1 MRPELIAFLHPKS
14 PASEAFRTLRTNLQ
28 FAAAGRGRLQ
38 VILVTSP
45 GPGEGKSVVA
55 ANLAIVLA
63 QGGRRTLLLD
73 GDLRRP
79 VQHRL
84 LEKSGRRGLT
94 NLLAEPGREPEELVQ
109 PAGVDGL
116 DLLPAGPVPPNPAE
130 LVATEGVRKVLE
142 WARER
147 YAAVVVDA
155 PPVLAVTDAVL
166 LATHVDGVLL
176 VSRAGQTR
184 NEALQA
190 AVETL
195 RRSQIPVVGAVL
207 NEVHYRGSDAYYY
220 SYYYGRRREEEQD
233 LLAGGHEAAAALQP
247 GSPQGGERP

>member
-1 MRPELIAFLHPKS
+1 MRAELIAYLHPKS

-38 VILVTSP
+38 AILVTSP

-55 ANLAIVLA
+55 ANLAIVMA
-63 QGGRRTLLLD
+63 QGGRRTLLFD

-84 LEKSGRRGLT
+84 LEKSGRRGVT
-94 NLLAEPGREPEELVQ
+94 TLLVEAGQDPETVVQ
-109 PAGVDGL
+109 PSGIEAL
-116 DLLPAGPVPPNPAE
+116 DLLAAGPVPPNPAE
-130 LVATEGVRKVLE
+130 LAATEAMRQLVE

-147 YAAVVVDA
+147 YEVVVVDA

-166 LATHVDGVLL
+166 LGSYVDGVLL

-195 RRSQIPVVGAVL
+195 RRSRIPIVGAVL
-207 NEVHYRGSDAYYY
+207 NEVHYRGSEAYYY
-220 SYYYGRRREEEQD
+220 SYYYRRGAE
-233 LLAGGHEAAAALQP
+233 AGGTLPSHGEAAAALQP
-247 GSPQGGERP
+247 GGGKGSGQA

>member
-1 MRPELIAFLHPKS
+1 MRAELVAFLHPKS

-55 ANLAIVLA
+55 ANLAIVTA

-73 GDLRRP
+73 ADLRRP

-84 LEKSGRRGLT
+84 LEKSGRRGVT
-94 NLLAEPGREPEELVQ
+94 NLLAEAGREPEELVQ
-109 PAGVDGL
+109 PTGIDGL

-130 LVATEGVRKVLE
+130 LVATEGMRRLVEWTRDRYETVVL
-142 WARER
+142 
-147 YAAVVVDA
+147 DA
-155 PPVLAVTDAVL
+155 PPVLAVTDAIL
-166 LATHVDGVLL
+166 LGTCVDGVLL

-190 AVETL
+190 AMEAL
-195 RRSQIPVVGAVL
+195 RRSRIPVVGAVL
-207 NEVHYRGSDAYYY
+207 NEVRYRGSDAYYY
-220 SYYYGRRREEEQD
+220 SYYYGRRREED
-233 LLAGGHEAAAALQP
+233 GRVLSGGHEAAATAQP
-247 GSPQGGERP
+247 GGGQGADSA